1 MKGLYLQVF
10 TLKSEE
16 KYPGVSSRG
25 KEKITIYKCAQ
36 SKRKLFEICPESILH
51 NKILPSRGNYFPL
64 YHWDRGQL
72 QHSLLF
78 LSKEKKKKKK
88 MMRHISEGHSP
99 GT

>member
-64 YHWDRGQL
+64 SHWDRGQL

-78 LSKEKKKKKK
+78 LSKEKKKKK